1 MAVQTGGGVFA
12 NLPRNTVREDHKMR
26 RWMAAL
32 ALGVMAQ
39 AAQALDDPQ
48 VMLEDPMKSGMW
60 DYHQIRLL
68 GDPADIRFDARVR
81 VMAPEVA
88 EDSLNVPLLVD
99 ASGIDN
105 VKRIVVSADYGPIPH
120 ILTYYPEEAA
130 PKLALRFK
138 IDQATAIRASV
149 ETHDGQWFVGST
161 YIDAAGG
168 GCTAPAHAY
177 ASDDWE
183 EKLGEIH
190 GRLWAASGRARV
202 VVDHPMDTGLA
213 DGIPVFIIQTLDF
226 ETDAGALMARI
237 DLHEPV
243 NEDPAFT
250 LYFDPG
256 TLPGVLHV
264 KGRDNNGNRIK
275 GVLTEGEMN

>member
-1 MAVQTGGGVFA
+1 M
-12 NLPRNTVREDHKMR
+12 LR
-26 RWMAAL
+26 RILACLSVTAL
-32 ALGVMAQ
+32 ASGAL
-39 AAQALDDPQ
+39 ALDDPRTK
-48 VMLEDPMKSGMW
+48 LKDPMKSGMW
-60 DYHQIRLL
+60 DYHQVQLL
-68 GDPADIRFDARVR
+68 GDPEAIQFDDRVVVR
-81 VMAPEVA
+81 GPTSA

-99 ASGIDN
+99 ASGINN

-120 ILTYYPEEAA
+120 ILTYYPEQAEA
-130 PKLALRFK
+130 KIGLRFK

-202 VVDHPMDTGLA
+202 IVDHPMDTGLSG
-213 DGIPVFIIQTLDF
+213 DIPVFIIQNLTF
-226 ETDAGALMARI
+226 ESEAGDLMAR
-237 DLHEPV
+237 LELFEPV
-243 NEDPAFT
+243 NEDPAFS
-250 LYFDPG
+250 LYFEPG
-256 TLPGVLHV
+256 TVGGVLHV
-264 KGRDNNGNRIK
+264 SGRDNNGNRIK
-275 GVLTEGEMN
+275 GVLSESETH

>member
-1 MAVQTGGGVFA
+1 MFIRTAF
-12 NLPRNTVREDHKMR
+12 
-26 RWMAAL
+26 AAL
-32 ALGVMAQ
+32 IAVAGS
-39 AAQALDDPQ
+39 AAAALDDPQ
-48 VMLEDPMKSGMW
+48 TVLQDPMGSGMW
-60 DYHQIRLL
+60 NYHQKGLL
-68 GDPADIRFDARVR
+68 GDPADIRFDDRVVVR
-81 VMAPEVA
+81 APDSA

-99 ASGIDN
+99 ATAIPD

-120 ILTYYPEEAA
+120 ILTYYPEQAA

-149 ETHDGQWFVGST
+149 ETHSGSWHIGST

-183 EKLGEIH
+183 EKLGEVH
-190 GRLWAASGRARV
+190 GRLWSASGRARL

-213 DGIPVFIIQTLDF
+213 DGIPVFIIEDLSLQDEDGTPL
-226 ETDAGALMARI
+226 ARLE
-237 DLHEPV
+237 LHEPV

-250 LYFDPG
+250 FYFDAG
-256 TLPGVLHV
+256 ALPASV
-264 KGRDNNGNRIK
+264 KVMGRDNNGNRIR
-275 GVLTEGEMN
+275 GVLTEGELN